1 VIPGSGIVGRVARTG
16 RIPLGYHKDPAKSAT
31 TFVEWD
37 GRRWS
42 LTGDMATVAADGTI
56 TLLGRGSLCI
66 NTGGEKVY
74 PEEVEG
80 VLRQSRAVYDV
91 VVVGVP
97 DERWGERV
105 VAIVQ
110 LAPGTEPTESELMTL
125 VRASLAGYKVP
136 KQVVF
141 VDEVSRSPSG
151 KADYRWAAEVAASA

>member
-1 VIPGSGIVGRVARTG
+1 MRQ
-16 RIPLGYHKDPAKSAT
+16 
-31 TFVEWD
+31 
-37 GRRWS
+37 
-42 LTGDMATVAADGTI
+42 DGTI

-80 VLRQSRAVYDV
+80 ALRQSHAVYDV

-105 VAIVQ
+105 VAVVQ
-110 LAPGTEPTESELMTL
+110 SASGTEPTEGELMTL

-141 VDEVSRSPSG
+141 VDEVVRSPSG
-151 KADYRWAAEVAASA
+151 KADYRWAAEVAVAASA

>member
-1 VIPGSGIVGRVARTG
+1 MGPTVDKPEPQFTAQQAVVMDEETRRPVIPGSGIVGRVARTG

-42 LTGDMATVAADGTI
+42 LTGDMATVAADDTI

-80 VLRQSRAVYDV
+80 VLRRVAAPSTTWWSSACPTSA
-91 VVVGVP
+91 GVSVWSP
-97 DERWGERV
+97 SFSWR
-105 VAIVQ
+105 
-110 LAPGTEPTESELMTL
+110 PGRSPP
-125 VRASLAGYKVP
+125 RAS
-136 KQVVF
+136 
-141 VDEVSRSPSG
+141 
-151 KADYRWAAEVAASA
+151 